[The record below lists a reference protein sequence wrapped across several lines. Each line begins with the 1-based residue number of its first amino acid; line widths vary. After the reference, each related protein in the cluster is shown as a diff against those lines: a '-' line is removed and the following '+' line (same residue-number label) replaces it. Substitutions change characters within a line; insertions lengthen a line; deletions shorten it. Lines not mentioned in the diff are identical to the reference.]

1 MLKFI
6 FWALLAVNAVLLAYS
21 QGLLGKYK
29 ADEREPQRIRNQVNT
44 DKLQLVSAA
53 TASAAPPAPAA
64 EPLPAPLPAE
74 EPRANLIACTEMG
87 TLDASDARRFD
98 SQLALLDLGPKVTRT
113 ESTVQEVTGHMVL
126 IPPHANKEAADAK
139 AAELKAL
146 GVSNFFI
153 MNEATGAKWAI
164 SLGFFKS
171 EAAAKTLLAALVK
184 QGVTGAKVAGRASQ
198 VTKTLYRIRDIDA
211 ATRGKLE
218 VIADRFPD
226 LNTRACK

>member
-6 FWALLAVNAVLLAYS
+6 FWALLAINAVLLAYS
-21 QGLLGKYK
+21 QGLLGNFK
-29 ADEREPQRIRNQVNT
+29 ASEREPQRIRNQINT

-53 TASAAPPAPAA
+53 TATIVKAPPVEPAPA
-64 EPLPAPLPAE
+64 E
-74 EPRANLIACTEMG
+74 ESNPNLIACTEMG
-87 TLDASDARRFD
+87 SLDASDARRFD
-98 SQLALLDLGPKVTRT
+98 SQLALLDLGPKVART

-126 IPPHANKEAADAK
+126 IPPHASKEAADAK
-139 AAELKAL
+139 AAELKEL

-184 QGVTGAKVAGRASQ
+184 QGVTGAKVVGRTSP
-198 VTKTLYRIRDIDA
+198 VTKTLYKIRDIDA
-211 ATRGKLE
+211 ATRAKLD

>member
-6 FWALLAVNAVLLAYS
+6 FWALLAMNAVLLAYS
-21 QGLLGKYK
+21 QGLLGNFK
-29 ADEREPQRIRNQVNT
+29 ASEREPQRIRNQINT
-44 DKLQLVSAA
+44 DKLQLVSAVTA
-53 TASAAPPAPAA
+53 TVAKAAPPVEPAPVA
-64 EPLPAPLPAE
+64 EPKP
-74 EPRANLIACTEMG
+74 NLIACTEMG
-87 TLDASDARRFD
+87 SLDASDARRFD

-113 ESTVQEVTGHMVL
+113 SSTAQEVTGHMVL
-126 IPPHANKEAADAK
+126 IPPHASKEAADAK
-139 AAELKAL
+139 AAELKEL

-184 QGVTGAKVAGRASQ
+184 QGVTGAKVVGRTSP
-198 VTKTLYRIRDIDA
+198 VTKTLYKIRDIDGG
-211 ATRGKLE
+211 TRAKLD

-226 LNTRACK
+226 LNARACK

>member
-6 FWALLAVNAVLLAYS
+6 FWALLAINAVLLAYS
-21 QGLLGKYK
+21 QGLLGNFK
-29 ADEREPQRIRNQVNT
+29 ASEREPQRIRNQINT

-53 TASAAPPAPAA
+53 AATVAKAPPPV
-64 EPLPAPLPAE
+64 EPAPVE
-74 EPRANLIACTEMG
+74 EQKPNLIACTEMG
-87 TLDASDARRFD
+87 SLDASDARRFD

-113 ESTVQEVTGHMVL
+113 DSTVQEVTGHMVL
-126 IPPHANKEAADAK
+126 IPPHASKEAADAK
-139 AAELKAL
+139 AAELKEL

-184 QGVTGAKVAGRASQ
+184 QGVTGAKVVGRASP
-198 VTKTLYRIRDIDA
+198 VTKALYRIRDIDA
-211 ATRGKLE
+211 ATRAKLD

>member
-1 MLKFI
+1 VLKFI
-6 FWALLAVNAVLLAYS
+6 FWTLLAINAVLLAYS
-21 QGLLGKYK
+21 QGLLGAYK
-29 ADEREPQRIRNQVNT
+29 AGEREPQRIRNQVNT
-44 DKLQLVSAA
+44 DKLQLVAAA
-53 TASAAPPAPAA
+53 TAMMAPPPAPV
-64 EPLPAPLPAE
+64 ETAPPPVE
-74 EPRANLIACTEMG
+74 EAKQNLIACTEMG
-87 TLDASDARRFD
+87 SLDAADARRFD

-126 IPPHANKEAADAK
+126 IPPHASKEEADAK
-139 AAELKAL
+139 AAELKGL

-184 QGVTGAKVAGRASQ
+184 QGVTGAKVTGRTSQ
-198 VTKTLYRIRDIDA
+198 VGKTLYKIRDIDA

>member
-6 FWALLAVNAVLLAYS
+6 FWALLAINAVLLAYS
-21 QGLLGKYK
+21 QGLLGNFK
-29 ADEREPQRIRNQVNT
+29 ASEREPQRIGNQINT

-53 TASAAPPAPAA
+53 TATVAKAPPA
-64 EPLPAPLPAE
+64 EPAPVE
-74 EPRANLIACTEMG
+74 EPKPNLIACTEMG
-87 TLDASDARRFD
+87 SLDASDARRFD
-98 SQLALLDLGPKVTRT
+98 SQLALLDLGPKVART
-113 ESTVQEVTGHMVL
+113 ETTVQEVTGHMVL
-126 IPPHANKEAADAK
+126 IPPHASKEAADAK
-139 AAELKAL
+139 AAELKEL

-184 QGVTGAKVAGRASQ
+184 QGVTGAKVAGRTSP

-211 ATRGKLE
+211 ATRSKLD